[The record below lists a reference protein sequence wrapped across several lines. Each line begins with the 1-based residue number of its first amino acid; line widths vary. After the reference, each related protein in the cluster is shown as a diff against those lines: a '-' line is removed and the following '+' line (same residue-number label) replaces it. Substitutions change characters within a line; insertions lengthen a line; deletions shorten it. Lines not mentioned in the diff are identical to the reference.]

1 MKKRFGAEDVFW
13 KAEIKVPKSGGLYWG
28 IVAGEEDPPARP
40 IGIWGAM
47 RRDYLKQHR
56 QNVYYDLLFSGKL
69 NDHLADIE
77 EQAQDMM
84 WNLTEQMKQ
93 AEGVTEDLKRSKQM
107 TWVGAVNNIQARVR
121 EIIRVELIYN

>member
-1 MKKRFGAEDVFW
+1 MEKFVVDERN
-13 KAEIKVPKSGGLYWG
+13 GLEYELVG
-28 IVAGEEDPPARP
+28 DYYIVAGEDEPPARP
-40 IGIWGAM
+40 IGVWGAM

-56 QNVYYDLLFSGKL
+56 QNVYYGLLFSGKL

-93 AEGVTEDLKRSKQM
+93 TEGVTEDLKRNNQM
-107 TWVGAVNNIQARVR
+107 AWVGAMNNIRARADEIVR
-121 EIIRVELIYN
+121 NDFIYV

>member
-1 MKKRFGAEDVFW
+1 MEKYITDEQN
-13 KAEIKVPKSGGLYWG
+13 GLEYELVG
-28 IVAGEEDPPARP
+28 DYYIVAGDDEPPARP

-56 QNVYYDLLFSGKL
+56 QNVYYGFLFSGKL

-84 WNLTEQMKQ
+84 WNLTEQIKK
-93 AEGVTEDLKRSKQM
+93 AEGVTEDLKRNNQM
-107 TWVGAVNNIQARVR
+107 AWVGAVNNNQARVR
-121 EIIRVELIYN
+121 EIIYAEYIHT

>member
-1 MKKRFGAEDVFW
+1 MKKYVVDEQN
-13 KAEIKVPKSGGLYWG
+13 GLEYELVG
-28 IVAGEEDPPARP
+28 DHYIVAGEDESPVRP

-47 RRDYLKQHR
+47 RKDYLKQHR
-56 QNVYYDLLFSGKL
+56 QNVYYGLLLSGKL

-84 WNLTEQMKQ
+84 WNLTEQMKK
-93 AEGVTEDLKRSKQM
+93 AEGVTEDLKRNNQM
-107 TWVGAVNNIQARVR
+107 AWVGAVNNIQARVR